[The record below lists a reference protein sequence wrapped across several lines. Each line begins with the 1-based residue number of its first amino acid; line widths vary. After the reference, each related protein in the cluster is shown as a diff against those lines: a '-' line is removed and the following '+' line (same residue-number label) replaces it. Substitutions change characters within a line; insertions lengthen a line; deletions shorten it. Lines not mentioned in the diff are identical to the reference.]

1 MIDISNERLQATCTH
16 PLMIVYILLFA
27 LASGSAFLVGQD
39 MSIMVLT
46 ILPFSNNLS
55 NPGEPRSTPGKIQ
68 QSDASYFNFNRSIFR
83 TVLLFQ
89 IW

>member
-1 MIDISNERLQATCTH
+1 MMER
-16 PLMIVYILLFA
+16 VGG
-27 LASGSAFLVGQD
+27 SESAFLVSQD
-39 MSIMVLT
+39 MSVVVLT
-46 ILPFSNNLS
+46 ILPFLSNLS

-68 QSDASYFNFNRSIFR
+68 QSNPGYFDLNRSIFR